1 MEVKKSVIEALQ
13 SAGVIGD
20 IELTTPPNPEMGD
33 FAFACFALAKE
44 QGKNPVEVAI
54 EVVDTIKV
62 AGLIS
67 EVKTAGPYVNIY
79 LDPVKVAELV
89 FESQT
94 ETFGTHTFGAG
105 KQILVEY
112 ACPNPMKVF
121 HLGHLRNLITGEA
134 TVRMF
139 ENAGYDVKRVNYQGD
154 VGRHIAMSLWGI
166 SQHQE
171 EFENVKNAT
180 LDEQV
185 AFLGRAYAYGA
196 TQFKES
202 EQVQKEILEFN
213 KKVYEHD
220 SEILDTYK
228 TARAWSLEYFD
239 VIYKKLDSHF
249 DRLYF
254 ESEVFDLGKQMVLDG
269 LDNDIFTKSSGAII
283 FEGSKHGL
291 HDRVFINSQGFP
303 TYEGKE
309 VGLAQLH
316 FTEYNPD
323 MVIHVVGKEQR
334 EYFQVV
340 FKALEEVL
348 PQSAGKES
356 HLIGG
361 YLQLKGDQKMSSRTG
376 NVISGDQLVTLVEES
391 VRTIMK
397 DSKLDNKEEVTR
409 AVAVA
414 ALKYS
419 MLKVGASQDMAFDM
433 DESISTS
440 GDSGP
445 YLLYMVARISSMLE
459 KAGAYTYNGVPEE
472 VTTEEKLVILKLA
485 EFPEATQKA
494 VDERDPSHIAKYM
507 YGLAQQFNTFY
518 VACPVLDAPEDVSAF
533 RLQLV
538 EHIRDV
544 MKKGLHILGIKTVS
558 KM

>member
-213 KKVYEHD
+213 KKVN
-220 SEILDTYK
+220 
-228 TARAWSLEYFD
+228 
-239 VIYKKLDSHF
+239 
-249 DRLYF
+249 DRY
-254 ESEVFDLGKQMVLDG
+254 
-269 LDNDIFTKSSGAII
+269 
-283 FEGSKHGL
+283 
-291 HDRVFINSQGFP
+291 
-303 TYEGKE
+303 
-309 VGLAQLH
+309 
-316 FTEYNPD
+316 
-323 MVIHVVGKEQR
+323 
-334 EYFQVV
+334 
-340 FKALEEVL
+340 
-348 PQSAGKES
+348 
-356 HLIGG
+356 
-361 YLQLKGDQKMSSRTG
+361 
-376 NVISGDQLVTLVEES
+376 
-391 VRTIMK
+391 
-397 DSKLDNKEEVTR
+397 
-409 AVAVA
+409 
-414 ALKYS
+414 
-419 MLKVGASQDMAFDM
+419 
-433 DESISTS
+433 
-440 GDSGP
+440 
-445 YLLYMVARISSMLE
+445 
-459 KAGAYTYNGVPEE
+459 
-472 VTTEEKLVILKLA
+472 
-485 EFPEATQKA
+485 
-494 VDERDPSHIAKYM
+494 
-507 YGLAQQFNTFY
+507 
-518 VACPVLDAPEDVSAF
+518 
-533 RLQLV
+533 
-538 EHIRDV
+538 
-544 MKKGLHILGIKTVS
+544 
-558 KM
+558 